1 MRVLSARPRGARG
14 VGGGDCELSENVK
27 HSSGIAEYAG
37 VSGAVGKISNSMEVF
52 RELALETE
60 RDRRTAGVWDAMEAA
75 LEAAGLKGWE
85 GVGRCRGRRGPRTGD
100 ALSPY
105 MRLFALPNSLCDS
118 LVAKSVRMRSEA
130 TRLGPAV
137 L

>member
-14 VGGGDCELSENVK
+14 VGGGDSELSVNVK
-27 HSSGIAEYAG
+27 HSSGIAEKAG
-37 VSGAVGKISNSMEVF
+37 VSGALGKTTNSMEVF

-85 GVGRCRGRRGPRTGD
+85 GVGRCRGRRGPWTVD
-100 ALSPY
+100 AVSPC

-118 LVAKSVRMRSEA
+118 LVAKSVRKRSEA